1 MAINIDA
8 QAAREM
14 HASDSDTLPERA
26 RPLLRAMAQKA
37 AVDYPAAPLNDPAV
51 VSIATPYR
59 QFPSVRAQ
67 IRVATLYCWPVSD
80 SHVNVGMHTM
90 QQPVVR
96 ARGRYAADD
105 AISAAAAAKGA
116 DAANLV
122 CNKNFAAKRALTA
135 GVFTVVCPHGT
146 FA

>member
-1 MAINIDA
+1 
-8 QAAREM
+8 
-14 HASDSDTLPERA
+14 
-26 RPLLRAMAQKA
+26 
-37 AVDYPAAPLNDPAV
+37 
-51 VSIATPYR
+51 
-59 QFPSVRAQ
+59 
-67 IRVATLYCWPVSD
+67 
-80 SHVNVGMHTM
+80 M

-146 FA
+146 FAYVQGGQCTNAQHRLRPTYRQPD

>member
-1 MAINIDA
+1 
-8 QAAREM
+8 
-14 HASDSDTLPERA
+14 
-26 RPLLRAMAQKA
+26 
-37 AVDYPAAPLNDPAV
+37 
-51 VSIATPYR
+51 
-59 QFPSVRAQ
+59 
-67 IRVATLYCWPVSD
+67 
-80 SHVNVGMHTM
+80 M

-96 ARGRYAADD
+96 ARGRYAADE

-146 FA
+146 FLTISKAVSAQTHSMDFGQRTASQIDSACGKCFHVGL